1 MEYVNRIGQQL
12 DYWIRFLIRAWE
24 HAHWVERGFV
34 IYFTVIGILWL
45 IADDEK
51 PTQQTKQPK
60 QFLPFLKQKQEL
72 LITKVGYVRAVIQW
86 CSQHL
91 GLPERGV
98 RIPEVSVSYYP
109 HKKKHGN
116 YVFSGKH
123 IRVYVNNHA
132 SISQLTDT
140 IIHEY
145 VHFLEIRSQAQ
156 QKEYNKH
163 LQQIGY
169 FKNPY
174 EISARDKAARHV
186 NACLGDM
193 QRMGYIS

>member
-1 MEYVNRIGQQL
+1 MEYFERIGQLL
-12 DYWIRFLIRAWE
+12 DYWCRFLIRAWE
-24 HAHWVERGFV
+24 HADWVDRGFV
-34 IYFTVIGILWL
+34 IYFAVIGFLWL
-45 IADDEK
+45 IAEDEK
-51 PTQQTKQPK
+51 PTQQAPQPK
-60 QFLPFLKQKQEL
+60 KVLPFLKQQQL
-72 LITKVGYVRAVIQW
+72 LVTKVGYVRAVIGW
-86 CSQHL
+86 CSQNL

-98 RIPEVSVSYYP
+98 RIPDVSVSYYP

-116 YVFSGKH
+116 YFFSGKQ

-145 VHFLEIRSQAQ
+145 VHFLEIRSQAH

-169 FKNPY
+169 YKNPY
-174 EISARDKAARHV
+174 EISAREKAARHV
-186 NACLGDM
+186 TACLGDM